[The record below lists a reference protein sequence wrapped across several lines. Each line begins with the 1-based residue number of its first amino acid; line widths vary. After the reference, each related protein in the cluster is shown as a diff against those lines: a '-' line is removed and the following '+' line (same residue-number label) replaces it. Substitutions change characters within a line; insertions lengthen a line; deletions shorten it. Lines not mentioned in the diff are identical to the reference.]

1 MKATITYEEILTR
14 TVEIDVDTNRDIL
27 TQARE
32 YYLDSKI
39 ILTGDDLQVSSF
51 MVETPSQIF
60 DWQEI

>member
-14 TVEIDVDTNRDIL
+14 TVEIEVDTNRDLL

-60 DWQEI
+60 DW